1 MRIEVRTPAEVNEVS
16 RALQLRNRQRL
27 EDRQA
32 DGWAERKAT
41 RLVQRARSFADN
53 RVSKAAKDD
62 PWKCA
67 VPEFDPTPEVRARIL
82 GRRFEVAGAYFQYGQ
97 NERLTIS
104 TADRQVLREIQLP
117 SVPLWHEAFPAGGD
131 RMVILFYGWEGGVT
145 YNEVPGSTVY
155 TNCQPASC
163 FEALEQADNDLAL
176 QAVFN
181 APDVTVVRVDSKNEC
196 TQTNTPSQ
204 RLVSSYTINPWF
216 YSVTV
221 SRTSILVKEGWP
233 AQARSVIGQKYKIAT
248 GAGQVANTGE
258 PKYGSTGL
266 TQVVVFE
273 IEYTNKPAVLLT
285 YTYQVSS
292 QVTGVVYDQGLDVV
306 TTPNSY
312 EEPTLLQFSAPGG
325 PDIVGEWVFYPL
337 MRSYGYGYLVNRDKE
352 GQTPGWGNTPA
363 VFSFIKNYR
372 GEFHKENG
380 DRTML
385 DNGMSYQ
392 YARDNYFPID
402 APAYFLTADVVMPEA
417 EQDTTHNY
425 YFFPAPPIDGS
436 VYANDPMAFRNDGAT
451 AANLALRLNRQP
463 YRSEVVRQTFA
474 GTQQELD
481 KTRVSYFLSKLE
493 IPVAAWDWDRPLACW
508 IELTRLGFTPA
519 DLMLSESEAQ
529 ALAEADPA
537 EAAFKF

>member
-1 MRIEVRTPAEVNEVS
+1 MRIEVRTAAEVNEVS
-16 RALQLRNRQRL
+16 RALQRANQRRL
-27 EDRQA
+27 ADRQA
-32 DGWAERKAT
+32 DGWAERDAM
-41 RLVQRARSFADN
+41 RLAQRARSLVGNPAS
-53 RVSKAAKDD
+53 RAAKSD
-62 PWKCA
+62 PWKGA
-67 VPEFDPTPEVRARIL
+67 IPEFDPAPEVRARIP
-82 GRRFEVAGAYFQYGQ
+82 GKRFEVAGAYFQYGQ
-97 NERLTIS
+97 NKRLTIS

-117 SVPLWHEAFPAGGD
+117 SVPLWHEVFPAGGD
-131 RMVILFYGWEGGVT
+131 RMVILFYGWDGGAT
-145 YNEVPGSTVY
+145 YTEVPGSTVY
-155 TNCQPASC
+155 TDCQPAFC
-163 FEALEQADNDLAL
+163 WEALEQADSDMAL

-196 TQTNTPSQ
+196 TQTSTPSQ
-204 RLVSSYTINPWF
+204 RLVSSYTISPWF

-221 SRTSILVKEGWP
+221 NRASILVREGWP

-248 GAGQVANTGE
+248 GAGQVVSTGE
-258 PKYGSTGL
+258 PKYASTGL

-285 YTYQVSS
+285 YTYDVSN
-292 QVTGVVYDQGLDVV
+292 QTTGVLYDQSLEVV
-306 TTPNSY
+306 MTPNSY
-312 EEPTLLQFSAPGG
+312 EEPTLLQFSTPGG

-337 MRSYGYGYLVNRDKE
+337 MRSYGYGYLVNRDE
-352 GQTPGWGNTPA
+352 GGQTPGWGNTPA

-402 APAYFLTADVVMPEA
+402 APAYFLTADVVMPQA

-425 YFFPAPPIDGS
+425 YYFPAPPIDGS

-451 AANLALRLNRQP
+451 AASLVLRLNRQP
-463 YRSEVVRQTFA
+463 YRSEVVRQTFT

-481 KTRVSYFLSKLE
+481 KTRVNYFLSKLE
-493 IPVAAWDWDRPLACW
+493 IPIAAWDWNRPIACW
-508 IELTRLGFTPA
+508 IELIRLGFAPE
-519 DLMLSESEAQ
+519 DLMLSPEEQQ
-529 ALAEADPA
+529 ALSEVDFDEAG
-537 EAAFKF
+537 FKF